1 MSGAERNPSASWP
14 PGGDGHVRSLSSSS
28 RNAAVKKLSKAQFMK
43 KNKERRLSQA
53 QKSDEAEAL
62 RADRE
67 FAQDFA
73 KAALRGGKVADEEG

>member
-1 MSGAERNPSASWP
+1 MRK
-14 PGGDGHVRSLSSSS
+14 D
-28 RNAAVKKLSKAQFMK
+28 AAVKKLSKAQFMK
-43 KNKERRLSQA
+43 MNKERRLSQA

-73 KAALRGGKVADEEG
+73 KAALRGGKVDEDEEG